1 MGQFWNALST
11 CQLKEIKL
19 QNRKFTWSNEHE
31 NPTWLSW
38 IALCAMLAGTS
49 PLTTMCC
56 LPYRPHS
63 PTNAHFYCPTRVAHT
78 SILLSNLR
86 NFGQRCRVLLRLS
99 NWPGPN
105 LPPIPSQSMFP
116 TISFTS
122 LLSVF
127 THGVR
132 VCFPTQSCISSW
144 PSMPSFS
151 WTEHKIFTTY
161 PWKSG
166 T

>member
-1 MGQFWNALST
+1 
-11 CQLKEIKL
+11 
-19 QNRKFTWSNEHE
+19 
-31 NPTWLSW
+31 
-38 IALCAMLAGTS
+38 
-49 PLTTMCC
+49 
-56 LPYRPHS
+56 
-63 PTNAHFYCPTRVAHT
+63 
-78 SILLSNLR
+78 
-86 NFGQRCRVLLRLS
+86 
-99 NWPGPN
+99 
-105 LPPIPSQSMFP
+105 MFP

-122 LLSVF
+122 LLSLF

-166 T
+166 TSVVGHGVSGPWAVTQMLGLTHHLSAWA